1 MMRGGNMQNMM
12 KKMKKMQKEMEQT
25 QQKLDETEFIG
36 KASGGVVQAVFTGD
50 RTFQSV
56 EIDSELI
63 DPEDPEM
70 LQDLIV
76 IAVND
81 ALAQVDQETNEKM
94 SKYTDSFNIPGMP
107 NF

>member
-1 MMRGGNMQNMM
+1 MRGGNMQNMM

-25 QQKLDETEFIG
+25 QQKLDETEFVG
-36 KASGGVVQAVFTGD
+36 KASGDVVQATFTGN
-50 RTFQSV
+50 RTFKSIQ
-56 EIDSELI
+56 IDSELI

-70 LQDLIV
+70 LEDLIV

-81 ALAQVDQETNEKM
+81 ALAQIEQETDEKM
-94 SKYTDSFNIPGMP
+94 SKYTDNLNIPGMP

>member
-1 MMRGGNMQNMM
+1 
-12 KKMKKMQKEMEQT
+12 MEQT